1 MIKTIHSDVSSKL
14 ASALIKNDPVKISS
28 IPKTFKPLS
37 TVVLLLEQKF

>member
-28 IPKTFKPLS
+28 ISKTFKPLL
-37 TVVLLLEQKF
+37 TDVLLLVKKF